1 MPGSLGL
8 LAASLSIALIWPQ
21 VWLCCR
27 HRRTGGLSPT
37 ATFLSVALNFSWLTF
52 GLLSGDAAQS
62 VSNSVVGVG
71 NSAVLVALLIIQPRL
86 RAPRALA
93 RTAGLAAA
101 LVAFGMGGIASMMFL
116 GTSAAVVAGA
126 LGTVASVGGAASA
139 CVQPVSLLRDRAQDL
154 SGLSRTRWWLSAGA
168 SSSWI
173 CYGWLEGRP
182 AVWGSAAVGLGCA
195 VVVCTLLVAR
205 RSGEPARHPSLRLV
219 ALRPAE
225 RGAALATAA

>member
-1 MPGSLGL
+1 MPGHLGF

-27 HRRTGGLSPT
+27 HRRTDGLSPT
-37 ATFLSVALNFSWLTF
+37 ASFLSVALNFSWLTF

-62 VSNSVVGVG
+62 VSNAVVGVG
-71 NSAVLVALLIIQPRL
+71 NTAVLVALLVTQPRL
-86 RAPRALA
+86 RVPQVLA

-101 LVAFGMGGIASMMFL
+101 LVAFGIGGIASMVFL

-126 LGTVASVGGAASA
+126 LGTLASVAGAASA
-139 CVQPVSLLRDRAQDL
+139 CVQPVSLLRNRAQDL
-154 SGLSRTRWWLSAGA
+154 SGISRTRWWLSAGA

-173 CYGWLEGRP
+173 CYGWLECRP
-182 AVWGSAAVGLGCA
+182 AVWASAAVGLGCA

-205 RSGEPARHPSLRLV
+205 RSGEPARHTSLRLAMPRPGERAV
-219 ALRPAE
+219 ALAR
-225 RGAALATAA
+225 AA